1 MRKNILMPEEM
12 FVKLVKY
19 FLMEDVALEKEI
31 SIFLR
36 KKLDQLVMHDL
47 YSKYKTGASEEE
59 RKKAIDKY
67 LDRRGM
73 PASFRY

>member
-1 MRKNILMPEEM
+1 MRKNFLVPEEM

-19 FLMEDVALEKEI
+19 FLMEDDAFGKEI
-31 SIFLR
+31 SIFLE

-47 YSKYKTGASEEE
+47 YSKYKTGASEKE

-67 LDRRGM
+67 LDRRGV

>member
-1 MRKNILMPEEM
+1 MRKNILIPEEM
-12 FVKLVKY
+12 FVKLVNY

-31 SIFLR
+31 SIFLK
-36 KKLDQLVMHDL
+36 KKLDKLVMHDL

>member
-1 MRKNILMPEEM
+1 MRKNFLVPEEM

-19 FLMEDVALEKEI
+19 FLMEDDAFGKEI
-31 SIFLR
+31 SIFLE

-67 LDRRGM
+67 LDRRGV